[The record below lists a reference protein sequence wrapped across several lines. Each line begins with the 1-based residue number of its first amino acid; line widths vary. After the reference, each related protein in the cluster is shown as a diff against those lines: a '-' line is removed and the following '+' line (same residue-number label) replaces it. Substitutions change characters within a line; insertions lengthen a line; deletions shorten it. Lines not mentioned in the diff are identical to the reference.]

1 MSTQPTAIPSYALP
15 GHNRQVLLAR
25 RPNGIPQPSD
35 FELATAD
42 IPRPG
47 DGEFLVRNIY
57 LSADPAQRGWAS
69 AEANYSAPV
78 PLGGPMRAL
87 AVAVVTESKAAGF
100 APGDILYGFF
110 GWQDYAVTD
119 ASKVFLKARHAIP
132 LDAYGSLLG
141 INGVTA
147 YLGLTE
153 LGRPKAGETLLVSTA
168 AGSVGSFV
176 GQIGRNLGCRA
187 VGLTGSDDKVE
198 ACQTRYGYA
207 AAINYKSG
215 DLAAAI
221 DAAAPKGVDVYF
233 DNTGGT
239 ILDTVLRRMALRG
252 RIVQCGTASIG
263 SWHPQPTGPRNE
275 REILT
280 RRLVWSGF
288 IIFDW
293 LDRYEAA
300 AADLAGWLA
309 DGKLAYDTDLAEGI
323 EHCPGAIAALYSG
336 ENRGKKLIYVG

>member
-1 MSTQPTAIPSYALP
+1 MGARPTSVPDYRHPAS
-15 GHNRQVLLAR
+15 NRQVLLAR
-25 RPNGIPQPSD
+25 RPGGIPQPSD
-35 FELATAD
+35 FALAEAE
-42 IPRPG
+42 IPRPA
-47 DGEFLVRNIY
+47 EREVLVRNIY

-78 PLGGPMRAL
+78 PLGSPMRAL
-87 AVAVVTESKAAGF
+87 AVGVVVESR
-100 APGDILYGFF
+100 APGVEPGEFLYGWF
-110 GWQDYAVTD
+110 GWQDYAAVEP
-119 ASKVFLKARHAIP
+119 AKIVLRARHPVP

-153 LGRPKAGETLLVSTA
+153 LGRPHAGETLLVSTA

-176 GQIGRNLGCRA
+176 GQIGRNLGCRTI
-187 VGLTGSDDKVE
+187 GLTGSDEKVA
-198 ACQTRYGYA
+198 ACKDRYGYDA
-207 AAINYKSG
+207 AVNYKTG
-215 DLAAAI
+215 ELAAAI
-221 DAAAPKGVDVYF
+221 DAAAPNGVDVYF
-233 DNTGGT
+233 DNTGGA
-239 ILDTVLRRMALRG
+239 ILDTVLRRMAVRG

-263 SWHPQPTGPRNE
+263 SWTPPPLGPRNE

-293 LDRYEAA
+293 LERYAAA
-300 AADLAGWLA
+300 AADLAGWLE
-309 DGKLAYDTDLAEGI
+309 DGRLVYDTDLADGI
-323 EHCPGAIAALYSG
+323 EHCPGAIAALYAG